1 MTGKDA
7 AELGSVSAPAGTHI
21 NVTYLETESLDT
33 RLDAVRAIRSAGYV
47 AVPHISARRLRSR
60 QMLEHILAALKEE
73 GASGRLFVVGGDPAT
88 PHGPYH
94 DALSVI
100 RSGVLPN
107 YGVQHVGIAGYP
119 DGHPAIPGQRLWQ
132 ALADKGTELARQGL
146 NGNVITQFSFDA
158 DSVVSWVEQARDTG
172 LTLPIRVGVPGPAS
186 VRRLVRYAARCGV
199 GTSASIARKYGFSL
213 AGLAGTAGPDR
224 FLRDLAVRYAPRRHG
239 VVGLHFY
246 TFGGMAATSSWIAR
260 FNQEGPA

>member
-7 AELGSVSAPAGTHI
+7 AELGGVSAPADTRI
-21 NVTYLETESLDT
+21 NVTYLETESLGT

-47 AVPHISARRLRSR
+47 PVPHVSARRLRSG
-60 QMLEHILAALKEE
+60 QMLDQILTALREQ

-88 PHGPYH
+88 PRGPYH

-100 RSGVLPN
+100 RSGVLRD

-119 DGHPAIPGQRLWQ
+119 DGHPGITGQRLWQ
-132 ALADKGTELARQGL
+132 ALADKSAELAKQGL

-158 DSVVSWVEQARDTG
+158 GSVISWVEQARDRG
-172 LTLPIRVGVPGPAS
+172 LTLPIRIGVPGPAS

-199 GTSASIARKYGFSL
+199 GTSAGIARKYGFSL
-213 AGLAGTAGPDR
+213 TGLVGTAGPDR
-224 FLRDLAVRYAPRRHG
+224 FLHDLADLYDPGRHG
-239 VVGLHFY
+239 PVDLHFY
-246 TFGGMAATSSWIAR
+246 TFGGMAATASWIAR
-260 FNQEGPA
+260 FNQEELS